1 MHLALPS
8 GLMFTE
14 LKDEWEVIYFFK
26 KNNHL
31 ETMWTGGKKKK
42 KMLDKNQMKREKQ
55 KRSMRGTLLWD
66 LENPYSGLNLVAGSA
81 AA

>member
-1 MHLALPS
+1 MNEKSYISLKKTTTS
-8 GLMFTE
+8 RKCE
-14 LKDEWEVIYFFK
+14 LGE
-26 KNNHL
+26 
-31 ETMWTGGKKKK
+31 KKKK

>member
-31 ETMWTGGKKKK
+31 EKMWTGVKKKK
-42 KMLDKNQMKREKQ
+42 KDAR
-55 KRSMRGTLLWD
+55 
-66 LENPYSGLNLVAGSA
+66 
-81 AA
+81 

>member
-26 KNNHL
+26 KKQPPWENVN
-31 ETMWTGGKKKK
+31 WKKKK